1 MVADEHLEKIA
12 GPQFSTSG
20 ETTEFFV
27 IVQFVMV
34 GEEQLQ

>member
-1 MVADEHLEKIA
+1 MVAEEHLEKIA
-12 GPQFSTSG
+12 GPQSSAA
-20 ETTEFFV
+20 ESTEFFV